1 MGRRKRGWK
10 AASGLSL
17 ADLRR
22 MLEEKEGQLSGLAE
36 RRDEL
41 AAELAEV
48 EAELAAAGGG
58 GAMRRG
64 PGRPPGKRGPGRPPG
79 KRGPGRPKGSG
90 RGPGRPKGSGKGKPG
105 RKPGPKGQ
113 SELHNAIRAVLKGS
127 SEPMKLAD
135 IAVAVKKNGY
145 ATKSKHFPMIVGMRL
160 TEMADAKKAGRGLYT
175 MK

>member
-10 AASGLSL
+10 AAAGLSL
-17 ADLRR
+17 GALTQMIEERR
-22 MLEEKEGQLSGLAE
+22 AALVA
-36 RRDEL
+36 RRDEV
-41 AAELAEV
+41 AS
-48 EAELAAAGGG
+48 ELAAIDADLGSVGV
-58 GAMRRG
+58 A
-64 PGRPPGKRGPGRPPG
+64 PAAPKRGPGRPPG

-90 RGPGRPKGSGKGKPG
+90 RGTGRPKGSGKGKRG

-113 SELHNAIRAVLKGS
+113 SDLHNAIRAVLKGS

-135 IAVAVKKNGY
+135 IAVAVKKSGY

>member
-17 ADLRR
+17 GALSQ
-22 MLEEKEGQLSGLAE
+22 MLEKQRAALVAQ
-36 RRDEL
+36 RDEIASEL
-41 AAELAEV
+41 AAIDADLGSVGVAP
-48 EAELAAAGGG
+48 AA
-58 GAMRRG
+58 
-64 PGRPPGKRGPGRPPG
+64 PKRGPGRPPG

-90 RGPGRPKGSGKGKPG
+90 RGPGRPKGSGKGKRG

-113 SELHNAIRAVLKGS
+113 SDLHNAIRVVLKGS

>member
-1 MGRRKRGWK
+1 
-10 AASGLSL
+10 
-17 ADLRR
+17 

-41 AAELAEV
+41 AAQLAEV